1 MPRHEPF
8 GYQAWHQAWASSG
21 TTRRS
26 ILQLSAGAAALG
38 FLPFTIPFA
47 EAQDISNGADNFYVS
62 DRVTIEKVTFRNQYG
77 MTVAGNLFMADD
89 LDRGR
94 RHGALVVGHPM
105 GAVKEQSANLYAT
118 RMAEQGFV
126 TN

>member
-1 MPRHEPF
+1 M
-8 GYQAWHQAWASSG
+8 
-21 TTRRS
+21 
-26 ILQLSAGAAALG
+26 
-38 FLPFTIPFA
+38 
-47 EAQDISNGADNFYVS
+47 SNGADNFYVS

-77 MTVAGNLFMADD
+77 MTVVGNLFMADD

-105 GAVKEQSANLYAT
+105 GAVKEQSANFYAT